1 MDTMDLWAYFLETD
15 QYTLKN
21 GNGLSGF
28 MPDWIGEFYAY
39 YQWYY
44 NIPSSELVVKIPVD
58 FLKKAYYGLHDL
70 QLDLAVKI
78 LETSDVA
85 YIKQLGRAVKNYNEN
100 DWNGVRQII
109 VYEGLTAKFS
119 QNQSLKEQLLN
130 TKECL
135 LAECAVKD
143 KIWGIGL
150 SMTDTNRLDQ
160 SKWSGQN
167 LLGYTLMMVRKHLK
181 NGADTM

>member
-1 MDTMDLWAYFLETD
+1 M
-15 QYTLKN
+15 
-21 GNGLSGF
+21 
-28 MPDWIGEFYAY
+28 
-39 YQWYY
+39 
-44 NIPSSELVVKIPVD
+44 
-58 FLKKAYYGLHDL
+58 
-70 QLDLAVKI
+70 
-78 LETSDVA
+78 A
-85 YIKQLGRAVKNYNEN
+85 YIKQLGRSIKNYNEN
-100 DWNGVRQII
+100 AWNGVRQII

-119 QNQSLKEQLLN
+119 QNQFLKEQLLN

-167 LLGYTLMMVRKHLK
+167 LLGYTLMLVRKQLK

>member
-1 MDTMDLWAYFLETD
+1 MEIICFHNPDEENGYLSNWYLSDFEVNKTKFSSMEQFMMYQKALYF
-15 QYTLKN
+15 
-21 GNGLSGF
+21 
-28 MPDWIGEFYAY
+28 
-39 YQWYY
+39 
-44 NIPSSELVVKIPVD
+44 
-58 FLKKAYYGLHDL
+58 HDADIAL
-70 QLDLAVKI
+70 KI

-85 YIKQLGRAVKNYNEN
+85 YIKQLGRTIKNYNEN
-100 DWNGVRQII
+100 AWNGVRQII

-119 QNQSLKEQLLN
+119 QNQFLKEQLLN

-135 LAECAVKD
+135 LVECAVKD

-167 LLGYTLMMVRKHLK
+167 LLGYTLMMVRKQLK

>member
-1 MDTMDLWAYFLETD
+1 MIKEIVA
-15 QYTLKN
+15 
-21 GNGLSGF
+21 S
-28 MPDWIGEFYAY
+28 
-39 YQWYY
+39 
-44 NIPSSELVVKIPVD
+44 
-58 FLKKAYYGLHDL
+58 
-70 QLDLAVKI
+70 KI

-119 QNQSLKEQLLN
+119 QNQFLKEQLLN

-150 SMTDTNRLDQ
+150 SMTDINRLDQ

-167 LLGYTLMMVRKHLK
+167 LLGYTLMMVRKQLK